1 MKRWL
6 VILLILPTILFGQSL
21 KLSISKNPIAVG
33 EQFRIDFIFE
43 GDASNF
49 RGPTLNGLRKL
60 SGPNQSSSS
69 SMQIINGKVSRSK
82 TTTYSYYVTALNEGS
97 LTIGQASVTSKGQT
111 FRSQAEKITVLKAN
125 PKTQNTSFSISENV
139 VLKSTINRSSIF
151 QGEQIV
157 VSYKLYSKINLAD
170 INLTMVPE
178 LNGFW
183 KEEVEVNSNGKIEI
197 IDGVRHKVWD
207 ISRFILTPQK
217 SGTLKIDPMAIDIT
231 IQVKNKRSNDPFG
244 DPFGFFGSYQTIVEE
259 VSSKSLTVNVKDL
272 PPGAPANFTGA
283 VGQFTLSSQVDKTSL
298 EANQAVNYKLILSG
312 NGNLHLI
319 DNIPV
324 SFPSNFE
331 AYDPQKKD
339 KTFTTNNGIGGKIE
353 FEHLLIPRFKG
364 EYIIEE
370 QTFNFFDPKKNKYQ
384 TISTSPITINVL
396 KGQDGSESYYSSE
409 DLKENSNLKL
419 APIEIQTT
427 LFTMDEKK
435 NYSFLFTLLLL
446 LPLLG
451 LLAYVVF
458 LMMDAKNKAN
468 PILRKYKKS
477 LKIAQKRLKKAQN
490 HLENSQKELF
500 FEEIEK
506 SLWSYFS
513 NKFNVNSV
521 DLSKDTIHDFFR
533 KKKISIDVSNH
544 FTSIIEKCEFC
555 RFAPSSLDAEDM
567 NKVYELATK
576 VIIDVEQDLK
586 K

>member
-298 EANQAVNYKLILSG
+298 DANQAVNYKLILSG

-319 DNIPV
+319 DNITV

-370 QTFNFFDPKKNKYQ
+370 QTFNLFDPKKNKYP
-384 TISTSPITINVL
+384 TIFTSPITINVL

-513 NKFNVNSV
+513 NKFNVNSA

-555 RFAPSSLDAEDM
+555 RFAPASLDAEDM

>member
-409 DLKENSNLKL
+409 DLKESSNLKL

-555 RFAPSSLDAEDM
+555 RFAPASLDAEDM

>member
-6 VILLILPTILFGQSL
+6 VILLISPTILFGQSL
-21 KLSISKNPIAVG
+21 KLSISKNPVAVG

-298 EANQAVNYKLILSG
+298 DANQAVNYKLILSG

-319 DNIPV
+319 DNITV

-384 TISTSPITINVL
+384 TIFTSPITINVL

-513 NKFNVNSV
+513 NKFNVNSA

-555 RFAPSSLDAEDM
+555 RFAPASLDAEDM